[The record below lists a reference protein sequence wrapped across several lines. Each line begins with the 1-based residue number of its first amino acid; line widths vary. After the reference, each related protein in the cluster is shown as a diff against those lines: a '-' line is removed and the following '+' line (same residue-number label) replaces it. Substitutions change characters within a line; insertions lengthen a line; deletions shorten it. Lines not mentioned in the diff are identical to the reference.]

1 MENKNGTRIGVLII
15 WEVSI
20 MCNNFS
26 FYIGTTYVLLI
37 AVGPVVASSLHVD
50 VGGACNK
57 TTTSVTNFVQIDILH
72 NVQNGTFIL
81 LTDGISILLFHILT
95 LCIVPSALQK

>member
-1 MENKNGTRIGVLII
+1 
-15 WEVSI
+15 

-50 VGGACNK
+50 VEELATK
-57 TTTSVTNFVQIDILH
+57 LRHQLPILSRSTSYVTSRMVRSF
-72 NVQNGTFIL
+72 F
-81 LTDGISILLFHILT
+81 
-95 LCIVPSALQK
+95 